1 MTASSAPPPVANCVL
16 DTSGLVCPL
25 PIIKTA
31 DAMRTVPLGQ
41 VLLIISTDFGILEDM
56 PAWCT
61 SWRQE
66 FLGIQTVQL
75 DDAQIVYHAFV
86 RRLL

>member
-1 MTASSAPPPVANCVL
+1 MTASSTPLPAADCVL

-31 DAMRTVPLGQ
+31 DAMRTVPLGH
-41 VLLIISTDFGILEDM
+41 VLQIISTDFGILEDM

-61 SWRQE
+61 SLRQE
-66 FLGIQTVQL
+66 FLGIRTEQL
-75 DDAQIVYHAFV
+75 DDDRIVYHAFV
-86 RRLL
+86 RRQV